1 MRRRSWGAS
10 GAPGG
15 GGVQRASKARPVSP
29 DGGDGRDPNG
39 RTCLSGSSDQTARLA
54 AWPEAV
60 VLEGA
65 WRAAGGRPARQA
77 LRAAQGVS
85 GAPSVCALLDQTGTP
100 SLWYGLAPQIGGK
113 PAGRPVISLRAS
125 SWAGAEA
132 ALGPSPRLAGPPSIY
147 PTYRA
152 AMGCPRRPGFRSVAE
167 RVPAYAA
174 ISRRPSI
181 SSSSAMITQF
191 RASQTLSGLHCWRP
205 QQRRPRPGR
214 RPSLRSH
221 LGASDIDWVGTTTGG
236 RNAAVTR
243 RPALIL
249 TVGHLGGCCVRP
261 SRPATIGRV
270 LPQAGD

>member
-1 MRRRSWGAS
+1 M
-10 GAPGG
+10 
-15 GGVQRASKARPVSP
+15 
-29 DGGDGRDPNG
+29 
-39 RTCLSGSSDQTARLA
+39 
-54 AWPEAV
+54 
-60 VLEGA
+60 
-65 WRAAGGRPARQA
+65 
-77 LRAAQGVS
+77 
-85 GAPSVCALLDQTGTP
+85 CALLDQTGTP

-132 ALGPSPRLAGPPSIY
+132 ALGPSPRLPGPPSIY

-152 AMGCPRRPGFRSVAE
+152 AMGCPRRPGFRSLAE
-167 RVPAYAA
+167 HVPACVA

-181 SSSSAMITQF
+181 SSSSAVSTQF
-191 RASQTLSGLHCWRP
+191 GASQTLSGLFCRP
-205 QQRRPRPGR
+205 PHQRPPRRPGR

-261 SRPATIGRV
+261 SRPATIGRQ
-270 LPQAGD
+270 LPQAGG